1 LQGFSART
9 GTVSDKTAYPRLWKA
24 FSKLVNNLLIVH
36 SFLVKLRVMSESD
49 TTREK
54 IIDAARERFSH
65 YGYPKTTIAELADD
79 CAMSPGNI
87 YRFFK
92 GKIDIA
98 VEIARR
104 EALSAVEVIEAVLD
118 CPVRS
123 SRQRLEE
130 VVFADLRYT
139 FHLLENRPKTLELA
153 QIVVSDRPQ
162 FQIESLRRE
171 RRVFQR
177 ILHEGQASGEF
188 FIENVAS
195 TTIALH
201 AATTKYRY
209 AQLFTNQTLA
219 ELERELAHVMTV
231 ILRGLMQRKDGKPVA
246 ETVIPSDEATAL
258 ASAS

>member
-1 LQGFSART
+1 M
-9 GTVSDKTAYPRLWKA
+9 P
-24 FSKLVNNLLIVH
+24 
-36 SFLVKLRVMSESD
+36 ESD

-54 IIDAARERFSH
+54 IIVAARERFSH
-65 YGYPKTTIAELADD
+65 YGYPKTTIAELAED

-139 FHLLENRPKTLELA
+139 FHLLENQPKTLELA

-177 ILHEGQASGEF
+177 ILHEGKASGEF
-188 FIENVAS
+188 MLDNVPA

-231 ILRGLMQRKDGKPVA
+231 IIRGLMPTSEGHAVT
-246 ETVIPSDEATAL
+246 ETQIPDETTAL
-258 ASAS
+258 SFAASAVAVADTENRSEKEVKTGT

>member
-1 LQGFSART
+1 
-9 GTVSDKTAYPRLWKA
+9 
-24 FSKLVNNLLIVH
+24 
-36 SFLVKLRVMSESD
+36 MSESD

-54 IIDAARERFSH
+54 IIVAARERFSH
-65 YGYPKTTIAELADD
+65 YGYPKTTIAELAED

-118 CPVRS
+118 CPLRS

-139 FHLLENRPKTLELA
+139 FHLLENQPKTLELA

-188 FIENVAS
+188 MVDNVPA

-231 ILRGLMQRKDGKPVA
+231 IMRGLMPTSEGHAVS
-246 ETVIPSDEATAL
+246 ETQIPDETTAL
-258 ASAS
+258 SFAASAVAAADTENRNENEMKTGTEEVSS